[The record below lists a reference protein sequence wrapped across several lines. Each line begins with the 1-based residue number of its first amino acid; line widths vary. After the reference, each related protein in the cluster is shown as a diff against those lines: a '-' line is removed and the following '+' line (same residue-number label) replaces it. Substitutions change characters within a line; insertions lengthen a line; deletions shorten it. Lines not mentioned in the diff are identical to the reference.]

1 MVKNVNIEKDIS
13 IKMNFDSFYEL
24 NKEYESPYYTLK
36 NVSIDGIWS
45 VENPVNFSFYPPKNA
60 TKLILE
66 LKNLDAY
73 RFGVEPRAPEL
84 YTYSY
89 MRVKFPDIGSIDIRQ
104 GDNAKNNPYEYILKD
119 NISKLDIV
127 IEEVEVYLR
136 EGPLKDQRFNF
147 LFTFK

>member
-1 MVKNVNIEKDIS
+1 MIKNVTINNNVNIKTE
-13 IKMNFDSFYEL
+13 FDSFYEL
-24 NKEYESPYYTLK
+24 NKKYESPYYTLK
-36 NVSIDGIWS
+36 TVSLDPIWGM
-45 VENPVNFSFYPPKNA
+45 ENPVNFSFYPPKNA

-136 EGPLKDQRFNF
+136 EDPLKEQTFNF